1 MSARCEWSTVI
12 GLGRGPPDDADP
24 YLTAPASIPMARQFG
39 LALAPWDAI
48 GSGRL
53 LSKKQLEARLES
65 GEKMR
70 GQGGNEQTELERK
83 YSEVLEEVGKE
94 HNVDSVTA
102 VALACESLW
111 TLCA

>member
-1 MSARCEWSTVI
+1 
-12 GLGRGPPDDADP
+12 
-24 YLTAPASIPMARQFG
+24 MARQFG

-53 LSKKQLEARLES
+53 LSKKQLEARLAS

-70 GQGGNEQTELERK
+70 GQGGNEQTEMERK

>member
-1 MSARCEWSTVI
+1 MSGRPSLALTVEI
-12 GLGRGPPDDADP
+12 PTTLNAS
-24 YLTAPASIPMARQFG
+24 LTGQHASIPMARQFG

-53 LSKKQLEARLES
+53 LSKKQLEARLAS

-70 GQGGNEQTELERK
+70 GQGGNVQTEMERK